1 MRSSALQEGAD
12 IGGWVRVSARQGTY
26 QRFRPPF
33 PRPGGGLASVG
44 HPCQGLVVKLK
55 SHNPPGH
62 WPGRGI
68 GRRHSV
74 VAGGTL
80 RASCHSGS
88 QDWGNGGPGPGAKE
102 GPCLRGHTATP
113 HTGSQVGVV
122 HRHMSF
128 THMCMETGHRRSSQ
142 YSSHVHAHARA
153 RSHRAPYSVHTP

>member
-1 MRSSALQEGAD
+1 M
-12 IGGWVRVSARQGTY
+12 RVSAWQGTY

-33 PRPGGGLASVG
+33 PGPGGGLATVG
-44 HPCQGLVVKLK
+44 RPCQGLMVKLK

-62 WPGRGI
+62 WPGWMI
-68 GRRHSV
+68 GRRHSA

-88 QDWGNGGPGPGAKE
+88 QGWGDDGPGPGAKE

-122 HRHMSF
+122 HKHMSF
-128 THMCMETGHRRSSQ
+128 THIRMETGHRGS
-142 YSSHVHAHARA
+142 
-153 RSHRAPYSVHTP
+153 